1 MYTENA
7 LRYQVLLAYFMN
19 EVYGRNLT
27 IYPIKINFTPPAMLE
42 VIIHFIAKSAEQ
54 LLVLIRAWKN

>member
-1 MYTENA
+1 
-7 LRYQVLLAYFMN
+7 MN